1 MSKTPASSFAPAVA
15 RKRVLLID
23 GYATKRDLRSKIM
36 RKLGVEVDCASD
48 ITQAR
53 ALWRA
58 ASYSLVLVDV
68 HNDAVNVQEFCDE
81 VRGAKPPQ
89 SVAFLVGK
97 PEYLAGSPVVD
108 DGTPAPAPD
117 VHGEW
122 GEMVIAMYA
131 EACVASPRR
140 YGFQE
145 ASWRI
150 AATRSLKDPRPN
162 HAVATMNAGVT
173 KKGPQFSWVNEVN
186 RHSEKPAS

>member
-1 MSKTPASSFAPAVA
+1 MSKIPGSTIVAA
-15 RKRVLLID
+15 RKRVLLVD

-36 RKLGVEVDCASD
+36 RKLGLDVDCASD

-53 ALWRA
+53 ALWQA
-58 ASYSLVLVDV
+58 DSYSLVLVDV
-68 HNDAVNVQEFCDE
+68 HNDAANVQEFCDE
-81 VRGAKPPQ
+81 VRSAKPPQ

-97 PEYLAGSPVVD
+97 PEYLAVSPASD
-108 DGTPAPAPD
+108 DGALPAPD
-117 VHGEW
+117 VHGAW

-131 EACVASPRR
+131 NACVASPRR

-150 AATRSLKDPRPN
+150 AATRSLKDPRPG
-162 HAVATMNAGVT
+162 HTVASTGTNAGT
-173 KKGPQFSWVNEVN
+173 SKKRPQFSWEDAVN

>member
-1 MSKTPASSFAPAVA
+1 MSKIPGSSSPPAVA
-15 RKRVLLID
+15 RKRVLLVD

-36 RKLGVEVDCASD
+36 RKLGVDVDCAAN
-48 ITQAR
+48 ITEARSLWQAD
-53 ALWRA
+53 
-58 ASYSLVLVDV
+58 SYSLILVDV

-81 VRGAKPPQ
+81 VRSAKPPQ
-89 SVAFLVGK
+89 SVAFLVGQ
-97 PEYLAGSPVVD
+97 PEYLAGSPASD
-108 DGTPAPAPD
+108 EGLPIPAPD
-117 VHGEW
+117 VHGAW

-131 EACVASPRR
+131 NACVALPRR

-162 HAVATMNAGVT
+162 HAVASAGLS
-173 KKGPQFSWVNEVN
+173 KKHPQFSWVDAVN